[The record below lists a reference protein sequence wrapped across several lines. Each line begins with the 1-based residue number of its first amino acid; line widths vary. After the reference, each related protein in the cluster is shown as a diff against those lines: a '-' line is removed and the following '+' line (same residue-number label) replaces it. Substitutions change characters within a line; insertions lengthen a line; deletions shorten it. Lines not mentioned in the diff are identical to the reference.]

1 MTKLLYLDDV
11 NTLTCQATVVGFSKE
26 NELYAIELDQSP
38 FYPEGGGQPCDF
50 GTIAGYAITDVQK
63 SEDGIVKHFTP
74 EDCALSLGQLVNCE
88 VNAARRLDLTQQ
100 HSGQHLLSA
109 TAYHLYDAKTVGF
122 HLSET
127 YTTVDLDQKLSL
139 EAVETL
145 EKTCFEMIAQNLP
158 IKADYPTDED
168 LSALPLR
175 KQPKVSEGIRVV
187 NIGDYDYS
195 PCGGTHLEQTSQLMG
210 LKVVKV
216 ETYKG
221 GTRLTF
227 VVGYRFLNAIQKQ
240 QRSLDYMAQKLS
252 TPIDSITEA
261 FDKKELQSANLKDEL
276 SALKITLLDQ
286 ELNTWLETLEDQL
299 SLGEFSPLTI
309 RQFEGRSLDELK
321 HLSQKFVEA
330 QENTAICII
339 NKLETMTQ
347 FVFVRP
353 KSLTTVNCKQILA
366 ELSKVFT
373 TKGGGSPQS
382 VQGSLV
388 NPDDTESFIQTLEQ
402 LYNTSLETN

>member
-1 MTKLLYLDDV
+1 MTKLCYLDDV
-11 NTLTCQATVVGFSKE
+11 NTLACQATVVGVTKE
-26 NELYAIELDQSP
+26 NELYAIELDQTP

-50 GTIAGYAITDVQK
+50 GTIDAYAITDVQK
-63 SEDGIVKHFTP
+63 TDEGIVKHYTL
-74 EDCALSLGQLVNCE
+74 EACNLSIGQLVNCE
-88 VNAARRLDLTQQ
+88 VDAKRRLDLTQQ

-109 TAYHLYDAKTVGF
+109 AAYHLYDAKTVGF
-122 HLSET
+122 HLSDA

-139 EAVETL
+139 EAIENL
-145 EKTCFEMIAQNLP
+145 EKVCFEMIAQNMA

-187 NIGDYDYS
+187 SIGDYDYS

-210 LKVVKV
+210 LKVIKS

-227 VVGYRFLNAIQKQ
+227 VVGYRFISAIQKQ

-261 FDKKELQSANLKDEL
+261 FDKKELQTANMKEAL
-276 SALKITLLDQ
+276 SALQLTLLDL
-286 ELNTWLETLEDQL
+286 ELSSWLETLEDQL

-330 QENTAICII
+330 QENTAICIT

-353 KSLTTVNCKQILA
+353 KALTSINCKQILA
-366 ELSKVFT
+366 ELAKVFS
-373 TKGGGSPQS
+373 TKGGGAPQS

-388 NPDDTESFIQTLEQ
+388 NPEDTEAFIQMLEQ